1 MQEANSKEQT
11 EVKTREK
18 ARASTWQGGKSGS
31 RSKGFWIGRPL
42 LQFPLKN
49 SADYEYKTEL
59 N

>member
-1 MQEANSKEQT
+1 VHGQQPAASQMQEANSKEQT

-42 LQFPLKN
+42 LQFP
-49 SADYEYKTEL
+49 
-59 N
+59 